1 MNDSCGVKHSLPTRH
16 QRLSNVRPVPGVA
29 DAVLL
34 HQVDLPERLVVGD
47 AEPGVAG
54 GPQSADV

>member
-34 HQVDLPERLVVGD
+34 HQVELPELLVVGD
-47 AEPGVAG
+47 GEASVTG
-54 GPQSADV
+54 GS

>member
-1 MNDSCGVKHSLPTRH
+1 MDDPTGLVDPLPAPCQCLVSLR
-16 QRLSNVRPVPGVA
+16 VVPGVA

-34 HQVDLPERLVVGD
+34 HQVDLPERLVVSD
-47 AEPGVAG
+47 AEAGVAG